1 MELDILCK
9 QVVAEA
15 RCVGSFI
22 KAEGARFDVSKIEHK
37 GFNDLVSY
45 VDKEAEK
52 QLVDALKKLLPEAG
66 FLTEEGTEE
75 SQQQEYTW
83 IIDPLDGTTNFMHG
97 LPIYSISIALAHQP
111 LLQQR
116 ELVLGVVYEINFD
129 EAFYAWKNG
138 GAFLNEK
145 PIKVSKAA
153 KLADSLVATGFPY
166 TEFGRT
172 ADYLKMLGAFMAKS
186 HGVRRL
192 GSAAVDLAYVAC
204 GRFEGFFEFN
214 LNAWDVAGG
223 IVIVQEAGGKVTTFD
238 NDGDPVFDREIC
250 ATNTNIHE
258 EMLGVIQENW

>member
-1 MELDILCK
+1 MDLEILCK
-9 QVVAEA
+9 QVVAET
-15 RCVGSFI
+15 RCVGAFI
-22 KAEGARFDVSKIEHK
+22 KAEGQKFDVSKIEHK

-52 QLVDALKKLLPEAG
+52 QLVEALKKLLPEAG
-66 FLTEEGTEE
+66 FITEEETEE
-75 SQQQEYTW
+75 RQQQEYTW

-97 LPIYSISIALAHQP
+97 LPVFSISIALMRQP
-111 LLQQR
+111 LMQKR
-116 ELVLGVVYEINFD
+116 EIVLGVVYEINFD

-138 GAFLNEK
+138 GAFLNDK
-145 PIKVSKAA
+145 PIKVSKAE
-153 KLADSLVATGFPY
+153 KLADSLIATGFPY

-172 ADYLKMLGAFMAKS
+172 SDYLKMLGCFMAKS

-223 IVIVQEAGGKVTTFD
+223 SIIVQEAGGSVSTFSG
-238 NDGDPVFDREIC
+238 DGDPVFDREIC
-250 ATNTNIHE
+250 ATNATIHK
-258 EMLGVIQENW
+258 EMLGLIQETW

>member
-22 KAEGARFDVSKIEHK
+22 KAEGKKFDVSKIEHK

-52 QLVDALKKLLPEAG
+52 QLVAALKILMPEAG
-66 FLTEEGTEE
+66 FITEEGTED

-97 LPIYSISIALAHQP
+97 LPVYAISIGLSRQV
-111 LLQQR
+111 LMQKR
-116 ELVLGVVYEINFD
+116 EIVLGVVYEINFD

-138 GAFLNEK
+138 GAYLNDK
-145 PIKVSKAA
+145 PINVSKAG
-153 KLADSLVATGFPY
+153 KLADSLIATGFPY
-166 TEFGRT
+166 TEFGRA
-172 ADYLKMLGAFMAKS
+172 ADYLKMLGAFMSKS
-186 HGVRRL
+186 HGVRRI

-223 IVIVQEAGGKVTTFD
+223 IIIVQEAGGQVSTFKKE
-238 NDGDPVFDREIC
+238 GDPVFDREIC
-250 ATNTNIHE
+250 ASNTNIHA
-258 EMLGVIQENW
+258 EMMAVIQQEW

>member
-9 QVVAEA
+9 QVVAET
-15 RCVGSFI
+15 RCVGAFI
-22 KAEGARFDVSKIEHK
+22 KAESKKFDVSKIEHK

-52 QLVDALKKLLPEAG
+52 QLVAALKNLLPEAG
-66 FLTEEGTEE
+66 FITEEGTAE

-97 LPIYSISIALAHQP
+97 LPIYSISIALSRQV
-111 LLQQR
+111 LLQKR
-116 ELVLGVVYEINFD
+116 EIVLGVVYEINFD
-129 EAFYAWKNG
+129 EAFYAWKDG

-145 PIKVSKAA
+145 PIKVSKAE
-153 KLADSLVATGFPY
+153 KLADSLIATGFPY
-166 TEFGRT
+166 TEFGR
-172 ADYLKMLGAFMAKS
+172 ASDYLKMLGEFMSKS
-186 HGVRRL
+186 HGVRRI

-223 IVIVQEAGGKVTTFD
+223 IIIVQEAGGQVSTFKKE
-238 NDGDPVFDREIC
+238 GDPVFDREIC
-250 ATNTNIHE
+250 ASNTHIHA
-258 EMLGVIQENW
+258 EMMAVIQQEW